1 MVQKIILWLGLV
13 AVVVT
18 LWLQLP
24 SAFWQYVFFLRIPLL
39 MGVLLIALPVLATG
53 ALKSMLKNLF
63 VLRGRSQIALTIL
76 GATVAGTA
84 VTFVVAIILDGAPAR
99 FGVPELPGVFEGKF
113 WYDVLVIA
121 LALPTTL
128 IDDKFWYYVLAIA
141 LALPTTCT
149 VFKLSEEEM
158 DNKKRRSGL
167 FLGLLF
173 GFIFLFLFKLTRNF
187 LSVDKVPWLNEW
199 LVKAISFL
207 GQHSSKGAG
216 YVNNGILKDTH
227 FDALVFFIILFAIYI
242 IAFKLFMPSSLPPDK
257 KREEPPALLYVM
269 LLISVSVL
277 LLGSLTFF
285 FDYSR
290 ISVLFFW
297 VVIAIALYR
306 LFKVDHYFSLKDA
319 PEQPEEQ
326 KNLTALLQKRLD
338 KQDLEEPLA
347 KQTVVVVCASGGGI
361 QAAGWTAQ
369 VLTGLQEEL
378 GESFTKAIGLI
389 SSVSGGSVGA
399 MYYLDRFTDQ
409 GFPPASESE
418 EIFEG
423 ATANSLDAVGWG
435 LAYPDLWRVI
445 FLPFLPDILTPKI
458 RDRGIAI
465 EKDWQGHMKTPESPK
480 TLADWRAEVKEGNIP
495 LPVLNATL
503 VDNGWRLL
511 ITPAKF
517 PNSDRKKFFDFN
529 SLYPGKDIDVVTGA
543 RLSATFPYI
552 SPICRD
558 DRNIANYHV
567 ADGGYFDNSGF
578 VTALEWLEELLR
590 EKPTPQI
597 KRILILQ
604 INPFPDKPKEEPKK
618 EKNRGL
624 FMATIGP
631 LVGLFKVREPILT
644 SRNLTEVE
652 LLKEWQNARQNDGKV
667 EIKYFPIFFP
677 SITEEAKLGLKTAE
691 QEVTPDLKAKQ
702 SFYSAE
708 GEYEPPLSWKLTKR
722 EKDAIR
728 EGWEQIVTDKEGT
741 IEKLKNLWLD
751 KWNMK

>member
-13 AVVVT
+13 GVVVT
-18 LWLQLP
+18 AWLRLP
-24 SAFWQYVFFLRIPLL
+24 SAAWQYVFFLRIPLL
-39 MGVLLIALPVLATG
+39 MGALLFLLPFLATT

-63 VLRGRSQIALTIL
+63 VLRNARQIALTIL
-76 GATVAGTA
+76 GATVAGMA
-84 VTFVVAIILDGAPAR
+84 VTFVVGIILGGAPAR
-99 FGVPELPGVFEGKF
+99 FGVPELPGVFYSK
-113 WYDVLVIA
+113 VLQYLLAIG
-121 LALPTTL
+121 LALPTSL
-128 IDDKFWYYVLAIA
+128 
-141 LALPTTCT
+141 T
-149 VFKLSEEEM
+149 VFQLSQEEM
-158 DNKKRRSGL
+158 DNNNRKFGF

-173 GFIFLFLFKLTRNF
+173 GVIFLFLFKLIRNF
-187 LSVDKVPWLNEW
+187 LSVDKFPVINEG

-207 GQHSSKGAG
+207 TQNSSKGLG

-227 FDALVFFIILFAIYI
+227 FDALVFFLALFAIYV
-242 IAFKLFMPSSLPPDK
+242 IAFKRFMPNSLPPDK
-257 KREEPPALLYVM
+257 KRQEPPALLYVM

-297 VVIAIALYR
+297 VVIAIACYR
-306 LFKVDHYFSLKDA
+306 LFKVDHYFTLKDA
-319 PEQPEEQ
+319 PEQLEEQ

-399 MYYLDRFTDQ
+399 MYYLDRFTDK

-435 LAYPDLWRVI
+435 LVYPDLWRVI

-503 VDNGWRLL
+503 VNNGLRLL
-511 ITPAKF
+511 VTPAKF
-517 PNSDRKKFFDFN
+517 PNPDKKKFFDFN

-552 SPICRD
+552 SPICRAD
-558 DRNIANYHV
+558 DRNGKVRNIANYHV

-590 EKPTPQI
+590 EKPTQKGEETTPEI

-604 INPFPDKPKEEPKK
+604 INPFPESKPKK
-618 EKNRGL
+618 EKEGGL

-631 LVGLFKVREPILT
+631 LIGLFKVRGPILT

-652 LLKEWQNARQNDGKV
+652 LLQEWENARQNGGKV
-667 EIKYFPIFFP
+667 EIEYFPIFF
-677 SITEEAKLGLKTAE
+677 
-691 QEVTPDLKAKQ
+691 
-702 SFYSAE
+702 SFDSEE
-708 GEYEPPLSWKLTKR
+708 GEYEPPLSWKLTKK
-722 EKDAIR
+722 EKNAIR
-728 EGWEQIVTDKEGT
+728 KGWNKIVTDKEGT

>member
-1 MVQKIILWLGLV
+1 MVQKIIRWLGLV

-18 LWLQLP
+18 GWLLLP

-39 MGVLLIALPVLATG
+39 MGVLLIALPFLATG
-53 ALKSMLKNLF
+53 ALKSILKNLF
-63 VLRGRSQIALTIL
+63 VLRNAVQIALTIL
-76 GATVAGTA
+76 GATVAGMA
-84 VTFVVAIILDGAPAR
+84 VTFVVAIILGGAPAR
-99 FGVPELPGVFEGKF
+99 FGVPELPGVFYSKV
-113 WYDVLVIA
+113 WYKYVLVIA
-121 LALPTTL
+121 LALPTTR
-128 IDDKFWYYVLAIA
+128 
-141 LALPTTCT
+141 T
-149 VFKLSEEEM
+149 VFKLSKEEM
-158 DNKKRRSGL
+158 DNNKRRSGL
-167 FLGLLF
+167 FFGVSCGL
-173 GFIFLFLFKLTRNF
+173 IFLFLFKLTRNF
-187 LSVDKVPWLNEW
+187 LSVDKVPGLNEG
-199 LVKAISFL
+199 LVKAVSFL
-207 GQHSSKGAG
+207 TKHSSKAAG
-216 YVNNGILKDTH
+216 YIDNGILNDNH
-227 FDALVFFIILFAIYI
+227 FDALVFFIVLFAIYM
-242 IAFKLFMPSSLPPDK
+242 IAFKLFMPSSLPPDQ

-277 LLGSLTFF
+277 LLGCLTFF

-297 VVIAIALYR
+297 VLIAVALYR
-306 LFKVDHYFSLKDA
+306 LLNVDHYFTLKDA

-369 VLTGLQEEL
+369 VLIGLQEEL

-399 MYYLDRFTDQ
+399 MYYLDRFTDK
-409 GFPPASESE
+409 GFPPASESK

-435 LAYPDLWRVI
+435 LAYPDLWRMI

-465 EKDWQGHMKTPESPK
+465 EKDWQGRMKTPESPK
-480 TLADWRAEVKEGNIP
+480 TLADWRAEVEEGNIP

-503 VDNGWRLL
+503 VENGLRLL

-517 PNSDRKKFFDFN
+517 PNPDQKKFFDFN
-529 SLYPGKDIDVVTGA
+529 RLYPGKDIDVVTGA

-552 SPICRD
+552 SPICRAD
-558 DRNIANYHV
+558 DRVADGQDPKIENYHV

-578 VTALEWLEELLR
+578 VTALEWLEDLLR
-590 EKPTPQI
+590 EKPTQKGEETTPEI

-604 INPFPDKPKEEPKK
+604 INSFPESKLKEQPKK
-618 EKNRGL
+618 EKKRGL

-631 LVGLFKVREPILT
+631 LLGLFKVRKPILT

-652 LLKEWQNARQNDGKV
+652 LLQEWQNAREVHKKV
-667 EIKYFPIFFP
+667 EIKYYPIFF
-677 SITEEAKLGLKTAE
+677 
-691 QEVTPDLKAKQ
+691 
-702 SFYSAE
+702 SFYSEE
-708 GEYEPPLSWKLTKR
+708 GEYEPPLSWKLTKK

-728 EGWEQIVTDKEGT
+728 KGWEEIVGDKEGT

>member
-1 MVQKIILWLGLV
+1 MLQKIILWLVLV
-13 AVVVT
+13 GVVVT
-18 LWLQLP
+18 GWLLLP

-39 MGVLLIALPVLATG
+39 MGVLLIALPFLATG

-63 VLRGRSQIALTIL
+63 VLRGAGQIALTIL

-84 VTFVVAIILDGAPAR
+84 VTFVVAIILGGAPAR
-99 FGVPELPGVFEGKF
+99 FGVPELPGVFSSK
-113 WYDVLVIA
+113 V
-121 LALPTTL
+121 
-128 IDDKFWYYVLAIA
+128 WYYVLAIA
-141 LALPTTCT
+141 LALPTTLT
-149 VFKLSEEEM
+149 VFELSQEEM
-158 DNKKRRSGL
+158 DNNKRWSGL
-167 FLGLLF
+167 FLGVSF
-173 GFIFLFLFKLTRNF
+173 GVIFLFLFKLIQNF
-187 LSVDKVPWLNEW
+187 LSVDKIPGINKV

-207 GQHSSKGAG
+207 TQHSSKAAG
-216 YVNNGILKDTH
+216 YIDNGILNNNH
-227 FDALVFFIILFAIYI
+227 FDAIVFFIVLVVIYI

-257 KREEPPALLYVM
+257 KIQEPPALLYVM

-297 VVIAIALYR
+297 VLIAVALYR
-306 LFKVDHYFSLKDA
+306 LLNVDHYFTLKDA

-399 MYYLDRFTDQ
+399 MYYLDRFTYK
-409 GFPPASESE
+409 GFPPTSESE
-418 EIFEG
+418 KIFEG

-445 FLPFLPDILTPKI
+445 FLPFLPDILTPKV

-465 EKDWQGHMKTPESPK
+465 EKDWQGRMKTPESPK
-480 TLADWRAEVKEGNIP
+480 TLADWRGEVEEGNIP

-511 ITPAKF
+511 VTPAKF
-517 PNSDRKKFFDFN
+517 PNNSQKKFFDFN

-552 SPICRD
+552 SPICRAD
-558 DRNIANYHV
+558 DRVADGKDRKIENYHV

-590 EKPTPQI
+590 ERPTQKGEETTPEI

-604 INPFPDKPKEEPKK
+604 INPFPETKPNEQPKK
-618 EKNRGL
+618 EKKRGL

-631 LVGLFKVREPILT
+631 LLGLFKVRRPILT

-652 LLKEWQNARQNDGKV
+652 LLQEWESAKQNDGNV
-667 EIKYFPIFFP
+667 EIEYFPIFFP

-708 GEYEPPLSWKLTKR
+708 GEYEPPLSWKLTKK

-728 EGWEQIVTDKEGT
+728 AGWKKIVRDKEST

-751 KWNMK
+751 QWNMK

>member
-1 MVQKIILWLGLV
+1 MLQKIILWLVLV
-13 AVVVT
+13 GVVVT
-18 LWLQLP
+18 GWLLLP

-39 MGVLLIALPVLATG
+39 MGVLLIALPFLATG

-63 VLRGRSQIALTIL
+63 VLRGAGQIALTIL

-84 VTFVVAIILDGAPAR
+84 VTFVVAIILGGAPAR
-99 FGVPELPGVFEGKF
+99 FGVPELPGVSSSK
-113 WYDVLVIA
+113 V
-121 LALPTTL
+121 
-128 IDDKFWYYVLAIA
+128 WYYVLAIA
-141 LALPTTCT
+141 LALPTTLT
-149 VFKLSEEEM
+149 VFELSQEEM
-158 DNKKRRSGL
+158 DNNKRWSGL
-167 FLGLLF
+167 FLGVSF
-173 GFIFLFLFKLTRNF
+173 GVIFLFLFKLIQNF
-187 LSVDKVPWLNEW
+187 LSVDKIPGINKV

-207 GQHSSKGAG
+207 TQHSSKAAG
-216 YVNNGILKDTH
+216 YIDNGILNNNH
-227 FDALVFFIILFAIYI
+227 FDAIVFFIVLVVIYI

-257 KREEPPALLYVM
+257 KIQEPPALLYVM

-297 VVIAIALYR
+297 VLIAVALYR
-306 LFKVDHYFSLKDA
+306 LLNVDHYFTLKDA

-399 MYYLDRFTDQ
+399 MYYLDRFTYK
-409 GFPPASESE
+409 GFPPTSESE
-418 EIFEG
+418 KIFEG

-445 FLPFLPDILTPKI
+445 FLPFLPDILTPKV

-465 EKDWQGHMKTPESPK
+465 EKDWQGRMKTPESPK
-480 TLADWRAEVKEGNIP
+480 TLADWRGEVEEGNIP

-511 ITPAKF
+511 VTPAKF
-517 PNSDRKKFFDFN
+517 PNNSQKKFFDFN

-552 SPICRD
+552 SPICRAD
-558 DRNIANYHV
+558 DRVADGKDRKIENYHV

-590 EKPTPQI
+590 EKPTQKGEETTPEI

-604 INPFPDKPKEEPKK
+604 INPFPETKPNEQPKK
-618 EKNRGL
+618 EKKRGL

-631 LVGLFKVREPILT
+631 LLGLFKVRRPILT

-652 LLKEWQNARQNDGKV
+652 LLQEWESAKQNDGNV
-667 EIKYFPIFFP
+667 EIEYFPIFFP

-708 GEYEPPLSWKLTKR
+708 GEYEPPLSWKLTKK

-728 EGWEQIVTDKEGT
+728 AGWKKIVRDKEST

-751 KWNMK
+751 QWNMK

>member
-1 MVQKIILWLGLV
+1 MLKKIILWLGLV
-13 AVVVT
+13 ALVVT
-18 LWLQLP
+18 GWLLLP

-39 MGVLLIALPVLATG
+39 MGVLLIALPFLAKG

-63 VLRGRSQIALTIL
+63 VLRSAVQIALTIL
-76 GATVAGTA
+76 GATVAGIA
-84 VTFVVAIILDGAPAR
+84 VTFVVAIILGGAPAR
-99 FGVPELPGVFEGKF
+99 FGVPELPGVSSSK
-113 WYDVLVIA
+113 V
-121 LALPTTL
+121 
-128 IDDKFWYYVLAIA
+128 WYYALAIA
-141 LALPTTCT
+141 LALPTTLT
-149 VFKLSEEEM
+149 VFDLSREEM
-158 DNKKRRSGL
+158 EKGKRWSGL
-167 FLGLLF
+167 FF
-173 GFIFLFLFKLTRNF
+173 GVSSGIIFLFLFKLTRNF
-187 LSVDKVPWLNEW
+187 LSVDKVPGLNES
-199 LVKAISFL
+199 LVKVVSFFTK
-207 GQHSSKGAG
+207 HSSAKG
-216 YVNNGILKDTH
+216 YINNSLLIDNH
-227 FDALVFFIILFAIYI
+227 FDALVFFIVLLGIYLI
-242 IAFKLFMPSSLPPDK
+242 TFKVFMPNSLPPK
-257 KREEPPALLYVM
+257 KNQIEAPALLYVM
-269 LLISVSVL
+269 LLISVSAL

-297 VVIAIALYR
+297 VALAATIYR
-306 LFKVDHYFSLKDA
+306 LLNVDHYFTLKDD
-319 PEQPEEQ
+319 PEQPQEQ
-326 KNLTALLQKRLD
+326 TDFAALVQKRLD
-338 KQDLEEPLA
+338 KQEPFA
-347 KQTVVVVCASGGGI
+347 KDTLVVVCASGGGI

-399 MYYLDRFTDQ
+399 MYYLDRFTDK
-409 GFPPASESE
+409 GFPPTSESE

-445 FLPFLPDILTPKI
+445 FLPFLPDILTPKV

-465 EKDWQGHMKTPESPK
+465 EKDWQGHMKTPERPK
-480 TLADWRAEVKEGNIP
+480 TLADWRAEVEEGNIP

-503 VDNGWRLL
+503 VENGWRLL
-511 ITPAKF
+511 VTPAKF
-517 PNSDRKKFFDFN
+517 PNPEQKKFFDFN

-552 SPICRD
+552 SPICRAD
-558 DRNIANYHV
+558 DRVAGKDRKIANYHV

-578 VTALEWLEELLR
+578 VTALEWLEELLG
-590 EKPTPQI
+590 EKPPQTGEETTPEI

-604 INPFPDKPKEEPKK
+604 INPFPVPESKPQEQPKK
-618 EKNRGL
+618 EKKRGL

-631 LVGLFKVREPILT
+631 LLGLFKVREPILT

-652 LLKEWQNARQNDGKV
+652 LLQEWKKGRQNDGKV

-691 QEVTPDLKAKQ
+691 QEVTPELKAKQ

-722 EKDAIR
+722 EKEEIR
-728 EGWEQIVTDKEGT
+728 KGWNKIVRDKEGT

>member
-1 MVQKIILWLGLV
+1 MLLKIIKWLVLV

-18 LWLQLP
+18 AWLRLP
-24 SAFWQYVFFLRIPLL
+24 SPFWQYVFFLRIPLL
-39 MGVLLIALPVLATG
+39 MGVLLIALPFLAKG

-63 VLRGRSQIALTIL
+63 VLRNPGQIALTIL
-76 GATVAGTA
+76 GATVAAIA
-84 VTFVVAIILDGAPAR
+84 VTFVVAIILGGAPAR
-99 FGVPELPGVFEGKF
+99 FGVPKLPGVSSSKI
-113 WYDVLVIA
+113 WYYVLVIA
-121 LALPTTL
+121 LALPTT
-128 IDDKFWYYVLAIA
+128 WTVLE
-141 LALPTTCT
+141 
-149 VFKLSEEEM
+149 LSQEEM
-158 DNKKRRSGL
+158 DNNKKWSGF
-167 FLGLLF
+167 FLGVSYGLSFLLVF
-173 GFIFLFLFKLTRNF
+173 NLIRNF
-187 LSVDKVPWLNEW
+187 ASVDKIPNLNEA

-207 GQHSSKGAG
+207 TQNSSKGAG
-216 YVNNGILKDTH
+216 YIDNGILNDNH
-227 FDALVFFIILFAIYI
+227 FDALVFFIVLFAIYT
-242 IAFKLFMPSSLPPDK
+242 IAFKLFMPSSLPPER

-269 LLISVSVL
+269 LLISISVL

-285 FDYSR
+285 FDYSG
-290 ISVLFFW
+290 ISVFFFW
-297 VVIAIALYR
+297 VALAATIYR
-306 LFKVDHYFSLKDA
+306 LLNVDHYFILKDA

-326 KNLTALLQKRLD
+326 KNLMALLKKRLD
-338 KQDLEEPLA
+338 KQNLEEPLA
-347 KQTVVVVCASGGGI
+347 KETVVVVCASGGGI
-361 QAAGWTAQ
+361 QASGWTAQ

-399 MYYLDRFTDQ
+399 MYYLDRFRDR
-409 GFPPASESE
+409 GFPPASESKK
-418 EIFEG
+418 IFEG

-465 EKDWQGHMKTPESPK
+465 EKDWQGHMKTPERPK
-480 TLADWRAEVKEGNIP
+480 TLADWRVEVQEGNIP

-503 VDNGWRLL
+503 VDNGLRLL

-517 PNSDRKKFFDFN
+517 PNADRKKFFDFN

-558 DRNIANYHV
+558 DRKMANYHV
-567 ADGGYFDNSGF
+567 ADGGYSDNSGF
-578 VTALEWLEELLR
+578 VTALEWLEELLGG

-604 INPFPDKPKEEPKK
+604 INPFPETKLKDPPKK

-631 LVGLFKVREPILT
+631 LLGLFKVREPILS

-652 LLKEWQNARQNDGKV
+652 LLREWQRARQDDRKV
-667 EIKYFPIFFP
+667 EIEYFSIFFP
-677 SITEEAKLGLKTAE
+677 SISKS
-691 QEVTPDLKAKQ
+691 
-702 SFYSAE
+702 SFYNAE
-708 GEYEPPLSWKLTKR
+708 GEYEPPLSWKLTKK
-722 EKDAIR
+722 EKRAIQD
-728 EGWEQIVTDKEGT
+728 GWEKIVREEKGT
-741 IEKLKNLWLD
+741 METLKNLWLD